1 VRADPVTTAC
11 GCQASRSAVTGY
23 LAAVTRCPRLAGL
36 LVSGREGGTVPA
48 TEYLFQMIGGVPVV
62 TAPAEIDTTT
72 AGELRTILLEWHNRG
87 HATVVVDLT
96 GTQFCDSAGLRE
108 LMTAHKR
115 AVADGGGLRLLTV
128 ADGAFMRI
136 FTIIG
141 LDGIIPHFPTLKQA
155 LTGLPAPA
163 HIQEEGGLIADSRR
177 CEQCGAVF
185 VPVREHARFCTSDCR
200 AAWNRGHMGDPAVE
214 ASALIWSIA
223 AMSDAVARLPTV
235 KVWDQP
241 QAFAAIEDAVWWIT
255 MIDSTLVRHHPRA
268 YDAAMAAHTPAERRR
283 IYETLA
289 GLRFVRNWI
298 SRAFGL
304 GELIETGTGTGPITR
319 WTWKPLPEP
328 ALAWLPPRAQAW
340 EQARYRAYKARLAG
354 RYIDKPFGQ
363 ALTFL
368 TLTGGGATSLA
379 DTSQHATRSYREG
392 VDQPD
397 VADSRFLPKQLPSP

>member
-1 VRADPVTTAC
+1 
-11 GCQASRSAVTGY
+11 
-23 LAAVTRCPRLAGL
+23 
-36 LVSGREGGTVPA
+36 
-48 TEYLFQMIGGVPVV
+48 MIGGVPVV
-62 TAPAEIDTTT
+62 TAPTEIDTTT
-72 AGELRTILLEWHNRG
+72 AGELRTILFEWHNRG

-115 AVADGGGLRLLTV
+115 AAADGGGLRLVTM
-128 ADGAFMRI
+128 ADGAFVRI

-141 LDGIIPHFPTLKQA
+141 LDSIIPHFPTLKQA
-155 LTGLPAPA
+155 LAGVPGTAIGTSRRGDAREPAAVPASPPA
-163 HIQEEGGLIADSRR
+163 HVQEDGGLVADGRR
-177 CEQCGAVF
+177 CEHCGAVF
-185 VPVREHARFCTSDCR
+185 VPVREHARFCTGDCR
-200 AAWNRGHMGDPAVE
+200 AAWNRGHLGDPAVE

-223 AMSDAVARLPTV
+223 AMRDAIARLPTV

-255 MIDSTLVRHHPRA
+255 MIDATLVRHHPRA
-268 YDAAMAAHTPAERRR
+268 YDAVMAAHTPAERRR

-304 GELIETGTGTGPITR
+304 GELIETGTGTGPITC

-354 RYIDKPFGQ
+354 LHIDKPFGQ
-363 ALTFL
+363 AVTFL
-368 TLTGGGATSLA
+368 TLTGGTQHP
-379 DTSQHATRSYREG
+379 SQIPVSTPPEAIEKAWIRRRTTPSSPPETTRPLGGTASTHLRG
-392 VDQPD
+392 N
-397 VADSRFLPKQLPSP
+397 